1 MRACLLFR
9 TKLGGGA
16 CSVLVPL
23 FFSLFFFPPLFFPFF
38 PSLSERLSKSQAEG
52 DRAQETVAINKSLLA
67 LGDVIS
73 ARAKKQAHVP
83 FRNSVLTFYLQDAL
97 SKNAKTLL
105 IVQASPVDF
114 NADETFCTL
123 EFGTRAR
130 RIELKT

>member
-1 MRACLLFR
+1 MPALYSYR
-9 TKLGGGA
+9 
-16 CSVLVPL
+16 S
-23 FFSLFFFPPLFFPFF
+23 SSHSFFFPLFFPFF

-114 NADETFCTL
+114 NADETFCTF

>member
-1 MRACLLFR
+1 LLAFSYEIRGGCLLC
-9 TKLGGGA
+9 TLTA
-16 CSVLVPL
+16 LL
-23 FFSLFFFPPLFFPFF
+23 LTLFFPPLFFPFF

>member
-1 MRACLLFR
+1 MLAFSYEIRGGCLLCTR
-9 TKLGGGA
+9 TAL
-16 CSVLVPL
+16 LL
-23 FFSLFFFPPLFFPFF
+23 TLFFPPLFFPFF

-114 NADETFCTL
+114 NADETFCTF